1 MLAMLIPGSLGVTP
15 KSEGKSGMY
24 NIVRS
29 DEEVNDLLNRAAEEF
44 DETTSPAAAATF
56 RTVNWLT
63 GASDEDPLS

>member
-1 MLAMLIPGSLGVTP
+1 V
-15 KSEGKSGMY
+15 Y
-24 NIVRS
+24 YIVRS

-44 DETTSPAAAATF
+44 DQTTSQAAEATF